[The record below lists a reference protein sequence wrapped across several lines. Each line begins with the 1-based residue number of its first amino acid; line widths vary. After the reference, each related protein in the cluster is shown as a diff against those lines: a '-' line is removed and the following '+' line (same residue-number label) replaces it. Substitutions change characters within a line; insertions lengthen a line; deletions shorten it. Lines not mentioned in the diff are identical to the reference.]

1 MAESMDIDVDYR
13 YEFCAPMFYDFRYEE
28 TDADIAAAE
37 RWFDSALPYEASRVY
52 FNPLL
57 RYICYFSGGKVSV
70 SRERERERERERDLI
85 ALFLAMLRCSTCCK
99 DQVDSG
105 ALLGCFQLR
114 SWWQS

>member
-52 FNPLL
+52 FYPLH
-57 RYICYFSGGKVSV
+57 RYICYFSGGKVPFFSERHREKRH
-70 SRERERERERERDLI
+70 RERHRARE
-85 ALFLAMLRCSTCCK
+85 
-99 DQVDSG
+99 
-105 ALLGCFQLR
+105 
-114 SWWQS
+114 